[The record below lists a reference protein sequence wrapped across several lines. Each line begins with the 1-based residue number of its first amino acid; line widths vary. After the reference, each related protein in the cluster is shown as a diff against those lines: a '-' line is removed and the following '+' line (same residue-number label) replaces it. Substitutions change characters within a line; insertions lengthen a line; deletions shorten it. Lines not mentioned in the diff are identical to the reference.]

1 MGVLF
6 VKLVPTLCVLVLSD
20 ESTPHKRETMKVT
33 HIAPVVATLT
43 LLVVDAGRGSSQ
55 TLATASDAQSKTQA
69 IVASFN
75 KFKHLS
81 KEKHGIKK
89 EKYLKVESNP
99 VVKANPE
106 DYSGTYEIPD
116 LGFAMHLRVDHTG
129 KVDGNGYEPLT
140 PDPAVRRAFTLKNGK
155 IEGALLTATKV
166 YADGHT
172 EKLEGVFINR
182 TSFESPTDKGFSRF
196 GLGTLGRPIEVSGLT
211 LDKFF
216 YELKSQ

>member
-1 MGVLF
+1 
-6 VKLVPTLCVLVLSD
+6 
-20 ESTPHKRETMKVT
+20 MKAR
-33 HIAPVVATLT
+33 HIAPVVAALT
-43 LLVVDAGRGSSQ
+43 LLFVVAGRISSQ
-55 TLATASDAQSKTQA
+55 TLATASDAQTKTQV

-89 EKYLKVESNP
+89 EKYLKVESSP

-116 LGFAMHLRVDHTG
+116 LGFAMHLHVDHSG
-129 KVDGNGYEPLT
+129 HVEGDGYEPLT
-140 PDPAVRRAFTLKNGK
+140 PDPAVRRTFTLRNGK

-166 YADGHT
+166 YAAGYT
-172 EKLEGVFINR
+172 EKLEGVFIER
-182 TSFESPTDKGFSRF
+182 TTFESPTDKGFSRF

-216 YELKSQ
+216 YELASR

>member
-1 MGVLF
+1 
-6 VKLVPTLCVLVLSD
+6 
-20 ESTPHKRETMKVT
+20 MKAR
-33 HIAPVVATLT
+33 HIASVVAALT
-43 LLVVDAGRGSSQ
+43 LLFVAAGGVSSQ
-55 TLATASDAQSKTQA
+55 TLALASDPQTKTKA

-116 LGFAMHLRVDHTG
+116 LGFAMHLRVDHSG
-129 KVDGNGYEPLT
+129 HVEGDGYEPLT
-140 PDPAVRRAFTLKNGK
+140 PDPAVRRTFTLKNGK

-166 YADGHT
+166 YAGGYT
-172 EKLEGVFINR
+172 EKLEGAFIKR
-182 TSFESPTDKGFSRF
+182 TTFESPTDKGFSRF

-216 YELKSQ
+216 YELASQ

>member
-1 MGVLF
+1 M
-6 VKLVPTLCVLVLSD
+6 KL
-20 ESTPHKRETMKVT
+20 K
-33 HIAPVVATLT
+33 HIARVVAAFT
-43 LLVVDAGRGSSQ
+43 LLFGNAGRAFSQ
-55 TLATASDAQSKTQA
+55 TLATGSDSQTKAKV

-89 EKYLKVESNP
+89 EKYLKVQSEP
-99 VVKANPE
+99 VIKANPE

-116 LGFAMHLRVDHTG
+116 LGFAMHLRVDHNG
-129 KVDGNGYEPLT
+129 KLEGDGYEPLT
-140 PDPAVRRAFTLKNGK
+140 PDPAVRRTFTLRNGTVD
-155 IEGALLTATKV
+155 GALLTATKV
-166 YADGHT
+166 YAAGYT

-182 TSFESPTDKGFSRF
+182 TSFDSPTDKGVARF

-216 YELKSQ
+216 YELRSQ

>member
-1 MGVLF
+1 
-6 VKLVPTLCVLVLSD
+6 
-20 ESTPHKRETMKVT
+20 MKAR
-33 HIAPVVATLT
+33 HIASVVAALT
-43 LLVVDAGRGSSQ
+43 LLFVAAGRVSSQ
-55 TLATASDAQSKTQA
+55 TLASASDPQTKTKA

-99 VVKANPE
+99 VVKVNPE

-116 LGFAMHLRVDHTG
+116 LGFAMHLRVDHSG
-129 KVDGNGYEPLT
+129 HVEGDGYEPLT
-140 PDPAVRRAFTLKNGK
+140 PDPAVRRTFTLKNGK
-155 IEGALLTATKV
+155 VEGALLTATKV
-166 YADGHT
+166 YAGGYT
-172 EKLEGVFINR
+172 EKLEGVFIEK
-182 TSFESPTDKGFSRF
+182 TTFESPTDKGFSRF

>member
-1 MGVLF
+1 
-6 VKLVPTLCVLVLSD
+6 
-20 ESTPHKRETMKVT
+20 MKAR
-33 HIAPVVATLT
+33 HLASVVAALT
-43 LLVVDAGRGSSQ
+43 LLFVAAGRVSSQ
-55 TLATASDAQSKTQA
+55 TLASASDPQTKTKA

-81 KEKHGIKK
+81 KEKHGIRK

-116 LGFAMHLRVDHTG
+116 LGFAMHLRVDHNG
-129 KVDGNGYEPLT
+129 KVEGDGYEPLA
-140 PDPAVRRAFTLKNGK
+140 DPAVRRTFTLKNGK

-166 YADGHT
+166 YAGGYT
-172 EKLEGVFINR
+172 EKLEGAFIER
-182 TSFESPTDKGFSRF
+182 TTFESPTDKGFSRF

-216 YELKSQ
+216 YELASQ